1 LLSLDDLRDRIWES
15 YNRAAASLAPRGR
28 FCFELSS
35 QGRRVGCRVV
45 QRRIN
50 RLGPCGRLALGQRWW
65 IDWPGRR
72 SRRQVR
78 LRRWVGYWV
87 MHRRI
92 DRSRR
97 RSWRVRL
104 RRRLRGI
111 GMRYGRVGIHD
122 RTEWCVRY
130 SPLRTS
136 RQLKNGSHE
145 AVRRA
150 VAEPWSRGPAEE
162 QVNWLKTLKRS
173 MYGRAGIELLRA
185 LMMPLAKMGTQSESD
200 PSKVRN

>member
-1 LLSLDDLRDRIWES
+1 MRPPFSAMRQQGI
-15 YNRAAASLAPRGR
+15 AH
-28 FCFELSS
+28 
-35 QGRRVGCRVV
+35 GRRVGRGVV

-50 RLGPCGRLALGQRWW
+50 RFGRCQQVALGQRWR
-65 IDWPGRR
+65 IDWSRWR
-72 SRRQVR
+72 SWRQVR
-78 LRRWVGYWV
+78 LRWWVGYWV
-87 MHRRI
+87 IHGRI

-97 RSWRVRL
+97 HSWRVPR

-185 LMMPLAKMGTQSESD
+185 RMMPLAKMGTQSESD